1 MNRIAT
7 VRALSPKGNYSHM
20 VMVMRSLM
28 ERLMKRCSPEWRRR
42 PAAATA
48 RWRRDG
54 GSPPARERQPAAA
67 RSGGG
72 PWGQRPLAPLLPWR
86 WCWYG
91 GGPLALGGCLGGGKF
106 VVLCDLGFLSLYRF
120 PNSRHQIFGFQ

>member
-7 VRALSPKGNYSHM
+7 VRALSPEGNYSHM

-42 PAAATA
+42 PAAAMA
-48 RWRRDG
+48 RRRGRDG

-67 RSGGG
+67 RSGGD
-72 PWGQRPLAPLLPWR
+72 PWPLFF
-86 WCWYG
+86 
-91 GGPLALGGCLGGGKF
+91 LGDGAGMEE
-106 VVLCDLGFLSLYRF
+106 VL
-120 PNSRHQIFGFQ
+120 